1 MTAFAQEDE
10 NTTSKYKAA
19 IGFGLEMNM
28 NSPENFAGGLLLN
41 FDYNLPVPVFSFAV
55 GANVTVSHNF
65 KGITVLEISGMFRW
79 YITGMGEGWFAQ
91 ANVGYNY
98 SGIEGA
104 PLSVIAEARGGI
116 RLPMGNFYIEPY
128 GRLGYPV
135 VWGAGIVGGIRLPM
149 SRDKILR
156 IEDELQTNEEL
167 VIGTEPLTGEALAE
181 NIIAIFIEHGLL
193 DTSVEVTDAGI
204 MISLLN
210 IQFAADSSVLR
221 ESERWKI
228 QEIANVLRRIPD
240 VRVQVSG
247 HAAQAGTAAN
257 TLRLSRERAE
267 NIASFLVVLEAV
279 KPENITTVGYG
290 ATRPIASNNTPEGMA
305 ANRRIE
311 ITILEN

>member
-1 MTAFAQEDE
+1 
-10 NTTSKYKAA
+10 
-19 IGFGLEMNM
+19 MNM

-41 FDYNLPVPVFSFAV
+41 FDYNLPIPAFSFAA
-55 GANVTVSHNF
+55 GANITVSHNF
-65 KGITVLEISGMFRW
+65 NGITVLEISGMFRW
-79 YITGMGEGWFAQ
+79 YITGTGEGWFAQ

-149 SRDKILR
+149 NRDKTLT
-156 IEDELQTNEEL
+156 IEDEPHTDEEL
-167 VIGTEPLTGEALAE
+167 AESEPLTGEALAE
-181 NIIAIFIEHGLL
+181 NITAILIEHGLV

-210 IQFAADSSVLR
+210 IQFAPDSAVLR
-221 ESERWKI
+221 ETERWKI

-247 HAAQAGTAAN
+247 HAALAGTAAN
-257 TLRLSRERAE
+257 TLRLSRERAD
-267 NIASFLVVLEAV
+267 NIASFLVVLGAV

-311 ITILEN
+311 ITILED